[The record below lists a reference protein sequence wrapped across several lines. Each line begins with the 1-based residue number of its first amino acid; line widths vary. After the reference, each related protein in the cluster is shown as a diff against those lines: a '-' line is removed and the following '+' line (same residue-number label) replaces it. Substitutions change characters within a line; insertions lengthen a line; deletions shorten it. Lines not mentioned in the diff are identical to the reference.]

1 MAILEVI
8 KKEKVTKLAIQEH
21 TCVFWELLLLAIFR
35 EENPIIKNGE
45 EKSYN
50 KIIITGLK
58 CRIS

>member
-8 KKEKVTKLAIQEH
+8 KREKVTKLAIQEH

-35 EENPIIKNGE
+35 EENPIITME
-45 EKSYN
+45 MKSYN
-50 KIIITGLK
+50 KIMITGLK